1 MAEKIITVE
10 LRQRSNYQFDIE
22 FSEGM
27 PGCDGPYPKR
37 VGLNQGHLFI
47 LTSAIENELT

>member
-1 MAEKIITVE
+1 MAEKTITVE

-27 PGCDGPYPKR
+27 PQLMSDEPAPLGEGKDHRQFSCWLR
-37 VGLNQGHLFI
+37 L
-47 LTSAIENELT
+47 